1 MMEQFKHALFYT
13 ALGKYSIVAVQLLVN
28 AIVSRILTPEEFG
41 IVAAVNIFL
50 VFFQLLADFGI
61 GPAVI
66 QNKDLNKEEVNSIFS
81 FSLYIAFGLAILFVF
96 LGYPMSI
103 FYGNDVFIPI
113 SRILAIAVF
122 FYGILVV
129 PQSILL
135 REKNFK
141 LVNITTVIGASVS
154 GVIAITLALLGFSYY
169 AIIIGNTAKAF
180 TLFVVFYLKT
190 ETKISLKFSWAP
202 LKKIFAFSRNQFL
215 FNFINYFS
223 RNLDNLLIGRYFS
236 SSALAYYD
244 KAYQVSLYPNQV
256 LTSLVTSVIHPILS
270 DYEDEKERIKR
281 VYLRISNLLATL
293 GMPLSVFLFFS
304 AEEIILF
311 LFGGQWDGSVL
322 AFQILALSIWVQM
335 ILSSTGGIFQSG
347 NRTDLLL
354 LSGILSTAFNI
365 TGIVIGI
372 LMGQIEYVAAFLV
385 LAFTLNLIQANY
397 LLMIKMFKSS
407 LLDFI
412 KVLRKP
418 LYLAIMQAGAFWL
431 LPELSLNVFFSL
443 VVKGLLFLVVWIIGL
458 LITGEFK
465 RLKLEL
471 ERARGIKE

>member
-13 ALGKYSIVAVQLLVN
+13 AIGKYSIVVVQLLVQ
-28 AIVSRILTPEEFG
+28 AVLSRILTPAEYG

-66 QNKDLNKEEVNSIFS
+66 QNKSLNKRELNDIFS
-81 FSLYIAFGLAILFVF
+81 FSLYVAVGLAVVFFF
-96 LGYPMSI
+96 LGYPMSD
-103 FYGNDVFIPI
+103 FYGNPVYIAI

-122 FYGILVV
+122 FYGVLVV

-135 REKNFK
+135 REKNFR
-141 LVNITTVIGASVS
+141 LVNITTVTGALVS
-154 GVIAITLALLGFSYY
+154 GVISIGLALLGFSYY
-169 AIIIGNTAKAF
+169 AIIIGNTARAF
-180 TLFVVFYLKT
+180 IMFVIFYIKT
-190 ETKISLKFSWAP
+190 ETKISLKFNWGP

-236 SSALAYYD
+236 ASALAYYD

-293 GMPLSVFLFFS
+293 GMPLSIFLFFA
-304 AEEIILF
+304 AEEVILF
-311 LFGGQWDGSVL
+311 LFGGQWDGSVA
-322 AFQILALSIWVQM
+322 AFQILALSIWIQM

-372 LMGQIEYVAAFLV
+372 LMGQIEYVAGFLV
-385 LAFTLNLIQANY
+385 LAFSLNFIQANY

-407 LLDFI
+407 LLEFF
-412 KVLRKP
+412 KVLTKP
-418 LYLAIMQAGAFWL
+418 VILAVMQAGAFWL
-431 LPELSLNVFFSL
+431 LPELPLNNFFSL
-443 VVKGLLFLVVWIIGL
+443 VVKGLVFVVVWIIGL
-458 LITGEFK
+458 FITGEFK

-471 ERARGIKE
+471 QRARGIKE